1 MSDRCLVAIRGY
13 GRTLY
18 TTSCS
23 RACSTTL
30 SPKSSFGPTSV
41 TGAFEGLPLA
51 EIGGVSADVDYI
63 ANAQPTGIEPQG
75 RD

>member
-1 MSDRCLVAIRGY
+1 MIN
-13 GRTLY
+13 
-18 TTSCS
+18 
-23 RACSTTL
+23 
-30 SPKSSFGPTSV
+30 
-41 TGAFEGLPLA
+41 FEGLDPLA